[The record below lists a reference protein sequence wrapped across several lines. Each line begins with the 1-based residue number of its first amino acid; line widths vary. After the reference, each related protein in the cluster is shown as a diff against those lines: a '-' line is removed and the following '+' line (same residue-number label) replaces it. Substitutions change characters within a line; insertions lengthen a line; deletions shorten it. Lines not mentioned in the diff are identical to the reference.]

1 MNRPDYL
8 ASYRHTLAHLVATHG
23 EDVAMDLI
31 VGGQSEA
38 IGILEF
44 SALRTLGLQPEHNVI
59 DVGCGSG
66 RLAVK
71 LAPFLQAV
79 GGGGKYW
86 GTDILPEL
94 PAYARKISR
103 RDDWEFHT
111 TEGFGIPAP
120 DGCADFVC
128 FFSVFTHLLHEDIYK
143 YLGEAKRVLRPG
155 GKIVF
160 SYLDFAVPSHWTIF
174 ELTVADTNPHRVLNM
189 FVSRD
194 AILAWCRHLDL
205 DVTALHDGD
214 RPWIDLVKSF
224 RYSDG
229 REASGIVE
237 FGQSIAVITRRA

>member
-8 ASYRHTLAHLVATHG
+8 ASYRQTLAHLVAQHG
-23 EDVAMDLI
+23 EDIAMDLI
-31 VGGQSEA
+31 VGGQSEQ
-38 IGILEF
+38 IGQLEF
-44 SALRTLGLQPEHNVI
+44 STLRTLGLQPQHHVI

-71 LAPFLQAV
+71 LAPFLQ
-79 GGGGKYW
+79 GKYW
-86 GTDILPEL
+86 GTDILAEL
-94 PAYARKISR
+94 PAYARKVTR
-103 RDDWEFHT
+103 REDWEFHT
-111 TEGFGIPAP
+111 TSGLSIPAP

-143 YLGEAKRVLRPG
+143 YLREAKRVLRPG

-174 ELTVADTNPHRVLNM
+174 ELTVADPNPDRVLNM

-194 AILAWCRHLDL
+194 ALQAWARHLDL
-205 DVTALHDGD
+205 QVLALHDGHE
-214 RPWIDLVKSF
+214 RWIELVQSF

-229 REASGIVE
+229 REAAGTVE
-237 FGQSIAVITRRA
+237 FGQSIGVLTKPA